1 MSLQLWEKIRQ
12 DIPDLPEQIRSGQFG
27 ALLDW
32 LRQNIHRH
40 GSKFEPQELMQ
51 RVTGSKI
58 DSGAY
63 MRYLQEKYGK
73 IYGL

>member
-1 MSLQLWEKIRQ
+1 M
-12 DIPDLPEQIRSGQFG
+12 
-27 ALLDW
+27 DW

-40 GSKFEPQELMQ
+40 GGKFEPQELMQ